1 MTSLSLPVAEGPLRG
16 EVTVPGSK
24 SIANRAL
31 VCAALADGTS
41 HLNGLPDGDDTE
53 AMVDGLR
60 RFGVGVAAET
70 ADPSNVTVVGRDTFD
85 GGVEIDARL
94 AGTTSRFLTA
104 LGALGDDFT
113 IVTGGPALR
122 TRPMAELHV
131 ALRALGAD
139 VESIENEGRLPV
151 RVRRGDLHGGE
162 ISLPG
167 DVSSQFV
174 TALMLVAPR
183 LRDGLRLRLT
193 TPLVS
198 RPYVTMTASVMST
211 FGIEGIVVSEALV
224 SVEPGRYV
232 ATRTTIEPDASSASY
247 PLALAAICGGEVR
260 IPHLRADS
268 LQGDVAILDILER
281 MGCRVRFDDG
291 GAVVEGTG
299 SVRGLDID
307 MSDVSDLVP
316 TVAAVAAFAD
326 SITTITGVGFIR
338 GKESDRIGDLVAGL
352 RSLGVEAESLDDG
365 LRISPTASASLH
377 GATLSTHHDHRLA
390 MAWSLLAS
398 RVSGVSIDDPDVVS
412 KSWPDWWQV
421 RSTLLGSRS
430 R

>member
-1 MTSLSLPVAEGPLRG
+1 MMPLSLPVAEGPLRG
-16 EVTVPGSK
+16 SVSVPGSK

-41 HLNGLPDGDDTE
+41 HLSGLPDGDDTE

-60 RFGVGVAAET
+60 RFGVGVTEEVT
-70 ADPSNVTVVGRDTFD
+70 DPSNVTVVGRDAFA

-104 LGALGDDFT
+104 LGALGGDFT
-113 IVTGGPALR
+113 IVTGGAALR

-131 ALRALGAD
+131 ALRSLGAD

-151 RVRRGDLHGGE
+151 RVRRGELLGGE

-183 LRDGLRLRLT
+183 FRNGLQLRLT

-198 RPYVTMTASVMST
+198 RPYVAMTASVMST
-211 FGIEGIVVSEALV
+211 FGIEGIVVADALV

-247 PLALAAICGGEVR
+247 PFALAAICGGEVR
-260 IPHLRADS
+260 VPRLRADS

-307 MSDVSDLVP
+307 MADVSDLVP

-326 SITTITGVGFIR
+326 SVTTITGVGFIR

-352 RSLGVEAESLDDG
+352 RSLGVDAESLDDG
-365 LRISPTASASLH
+365 LRISPTSPTSLH
-377 GATLSTHHDHRLA
+377 GAELSTHHDHRLA

-398 RVSGVSIDDPDVVS
+398 RVAGVSIDDPDVVS

-421 RSTLLGSRS
+421 RSTLVGSRS